1 MALHSMTWYC
11 LHRETAIFAYCSWV
25 KMKQS
30 STANLTMKET
40 FTFSPNSE
48 AIQLLL
54 SISPLTERFKGRFTD
69 KLLSELLQ
77 EYSANWHW
85 IETRLYCSFQAM
97 KVCVKALY
105 LWKSMKMR
113 PSQKLPTTL
122 CRSHSKQNTENFPVI
137 SKFIANTF
145 NSQCF
150 G

>member
-1 MALHSMTWYC
+1 
-11 LHRETAIFAYCSWV
+11 
-25 KMKQS
+25 MKQS

-85 IETRLYCSFQAM
+85 IETTLLLILGNESLCEGSLLVEKHENEAITKITNY
-97 KVCVKALY
+97 
-105 LWKSMKMR
+105 SM
-113 PSQKLPTTL
+113 
-122 CRSHSKQNTENFPVI
+122 
-137 SKFIANTF
+137 
-145 NSQCF
+145 
-150 G
+150 